1 MSLLIG
7 IGFCLIL
14 SAFFSASEMAF
25 LSTDPVKLRNE
36 AERGEPRAG
45 KIIDLFRDSRQFIT
59 SVLIGNN
66 IVNTLA
72 AVLLTIFLET
82 HFGIKDEWV
91 VTAILAPVL
100 IIFGETVPKG
110 YGRHR
115 ARGFLMDHTTLT
127 LFFSKI
133 FSWPARA
140 LLGASNIFLGW
151 RGKNVR
157 KNILVSE
164 DEFRFL
170 IEESVR
176 SGVLEEHE
184 KKLVERILDF
194 ERIPIARVVTPVASI
209 PQIELSQGV
218 GQAKAAARQSGSRM
232 ILVYEEIPSI
242 VVGMIYVFDFLF
254 ETDESK
260 PLSSYLRSPIFLPKE
275 TSLEKAFLTLQAK
288 RQSFALVTDAR
299 GEVMGAVDIE
309 SLLAI

>member
-7 IGFCLIL
+7 MVVCLVL
-14 SAFFSASEMAF
+14 SAFFSAAEMAF
-25 LSTDPVKLRNE
+25 LSTDRVKLRDDT
-36 AERGEPRAG
+36 ERGDLRASRLF
-45 KIIDLFRDSRQFIT
+45 DLFSDSRKFLT
-59 SVLIGNN
+59 AVLIGNN
-66 IVNTLA
+66 LVNVTA
-72 AVLLTIFLET
+72 AVLLTVYLET
-82 HFGIKDEWV
+82 RFGIHDEWV
-91 VTAILAPVL
+91 VTALLAPVL

-115 ARGFLMDHTTLT
+115 ARGFLLDHVHLT
-127 LFFSKI
+127 LFFLKV
-133 FSWPARA
+133 FAWPARVLIA
-140 LLGASNIFLGW
+140 ASDVVLGW
-151 RGKNVR
+151 RGKSAQ

-194 ERIPIARVVTPVASI
+194 ERIPAERVLIPVASI
-209 PQIELSQGV
+209 PQVELSKPIKD
-218 GQAKAAARQSGSRM
+218 AKEAARRTGSKI

-242 VVGMIYVFDFLF
+242 IIGMIYVFDLLF
-254 ETDESK
+254 EENEEK
-260 PLSSYLRSPIFLPKE
+260 GLREYLRSTLFLPKE

-299 GEVMGAVDIE
+299 REIVGIIDIE
-309 SLLAI
+309 NLLAL